1 MPTIKNRNDLELRS
15 SKLFGRQPWPATIA
29 LPGPIGDIAVQAL
42 TRVIELIILGVLF
55 VLLPLSPVGCFLL
68 SGDRRHLAQYW
79 LTIRKAAAMLMAMM
93 EARVIQRNVLP
104 ALNLEAAEPEQV
116 IGECT
121 HCGRCCIDK
130 KCVFVKFDGQGHSRC
145 GIYGNWFWRR
155 TNCGR
160 YPISASEIAIYQCP
174 SFVSIPIRVV
184 RKG

>member
-1 MPTIKNRNDLELRS
+1 M
-15 SKLFGRQPWPATIA
+15 
-29 LPGPIGDIAVQAL
+29 QAF

-55 VLLPLSPVGCFLL
+55 ALLPLSPVGCFIL
-68 SGDRRHLAQYW
+68 SGDRRFLVNYVT
-79 LTIRKAAAMLMAMM
+79 TIRQAAGMLVAMM
-93 EARVIQRNVLP
+93 GARVIQRNVLP
-104 ALNLEAAEPEQV
+104 TLGLDAAEPEQV